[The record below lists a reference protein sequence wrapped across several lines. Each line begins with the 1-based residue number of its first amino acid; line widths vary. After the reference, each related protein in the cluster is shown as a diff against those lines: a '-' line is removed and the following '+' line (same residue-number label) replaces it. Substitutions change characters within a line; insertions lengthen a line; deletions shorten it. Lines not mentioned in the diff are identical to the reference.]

1 MAAPKGC
8 YFGKML
14 EVDLTS
20 GKISVRQIDES
31 VYQKYVGGIGI
42 GAYLLYTELPAKTD
56 PLSPANMLC
65 ILAGPLN
72 GTACPSAR
80 LNVSFKSPLTGIYGH
95 AQVGGPTGN
104 EIKLA
109 GWDGILIKGKSPKPV
124 YLAIKDDK
132 AELRDATA
140 LWGKD
145 TYTAEEAMKEETGS
159 LDAKTIVIG
168 PAGEN
173 GVMFSAMIV
182 DRSRAAARSGG
193 GLVMGSKNLK
203 GVVIL
208 GTKAV
213 PLVDVKGFNKAADST
228 LEAAITFEAWDGIKR
243 MGTTALFENAHFNTG
258 TLTTKNFQT
267 SWFPD
272 IVHMGGEESQ
282 RKFWKRHISCPNCPV
297 HCMKLGVL
305 RDTSFDGLIAEGPE
319 YETGGLLGPNLGLSD
334 FDYLMKGIE
343 YCDAMGMDTI
353 SAGGV
358 IAFAMELVQRGILD
372 PKKDLDGI
380 DLKWG
385 NGPAILETLEA
396 IAFKK
401 GKTGQLLSMGVK
413 RMSEKIDGDALKY
426 AMHVKG
432 QELAAHDPRG
442 FKGRGV
448 SYAMGQRGGCH
459 HEGNDPQGQALWAMI
474 GSMVMCTFVGGVPLN
489 KAGKN
494 PQVICDMLNAGAGW
508 NWTPDTYWTT
518 AKRIITIQR
527 AFNIR
532 EAGISRKDDRLPERF
547 KDPLPEGPKKG
558 QAFTEEDTKKMQD
571 AYYAYFGW
579 DANGIPT
586 EASLKAYGLD
596 FTVADVVKKK

>member
-1 MAAPKGC
+1 MATPKGC

-14 EVDLTS
+14 EIDLTS
-20 GKISVRQIDES
+20 GTIGTRKVDDAI
-31 VYQKYVGGIGI
+31 YQKYVGGIGL
-42 GAYLLYTELPAKTD
+42 GAYFLYTELPAKTD

-65 ILAGPLN
+65 FLPGPLN
-72 GTACPSAR
+72 GTACPAAR

-109 GWDGILIKGKSPKPV
+109 GWDGIIIKGKSPKPV
-124 YLAIKDDK
+124 FLTIIDDK
-132 AELRDATA
+132 VELRDASA
-140 LWGKD
+140 IWGKD
-145 TYTAEEAMKEETGS
+145 TYETEEYMKTDIGS
-159 LDAKTIVIG
+159 LDAKTICIG
-168 PAGEN
+168 PAAEN
-173 GVMFSAMIV
+173 GVLYSAMIV

-203 GVVIL
+203 GVVVL
-208 GTKAV
+208 GSKGV
-213 PLVDVKGFNKAADST
+213 PLANVSAFNKAADSVM
-228 LEAAITFEAWDGIKR
+228 EAALTVEAWDGIKR
-243 MGTTALFENAHFNTG
+243 MGTAVLLENANFNSG

-267 SWFPD
+267 SYFAD
-272 IVHMGGEESQ
+272 VVHVGAEEAQ
-282 RKFWKRHISCPNCPV
+282 RKFWKRHVSCPNCPV

-305 RDTSFDGLIAEGPE
+305 RNTSFDGLIAEGPE
-319 YETGGLLGPNLGLSD
+319 YETGCLLGPNVGLAE
-334 FDYLMKGIE
+334 FDYMMKGIE

-353 SAGGV
+353 SAGNV
-358 IAFAMELVQRGILD
+358 IGFAMELQQRGLLKPADI
-372 PKKDLDGI
+372 DGI

-385 NGPAILETLEA
+385 NGPAVMQALEA

-401 GKTGQLLSMGVK
+401 GKAGALLSLGVK
-413 RMSEKIDGDALKY
+413 RMGEKIGGDAPKY

-459 HEGNDPQGQALWAMI
+459 HEGNDPAGQAVWAMI
-474 GSMVMCTFVGGVPLN
+474 GSMVMCTFVGGVPLMRS
-489 KAGKN
+489 GKN

-518 AKRIITIQR
+518 AKRVISLQR

-532 EAGISRKDDRLPERF
+532 EGGVSRKDDRLPERF

-558 QAFTEEDTKKMQD
+558 QAFSEEDTKKMQD
-571 AYYAYFGW
+571 AYYEYYGW
-579 DANGIPT
+579 DADGIPT
-586 EASLKAYGLD
+586 ATSLKAYGLD
-596 FTVADVVKKK
+596 FTVADVAKK

>member
-1 MAAPKGC
+1 MAVPKGC

-20 GKISVRQIDES
+20 GKIGVRQVDDAI
-31 VYQKYVGGIGI
+31 YQKYVGGQGL
-42 GAYLLYTELPAKTD
+42 GTYFLYNEVPAKTD
-56 PLSPANMLC
+56 ALSPANMLC
-65 ILAGPLN
+65 ILPGPLN
-72 GTACPSAR
+72 GTACPAAR

-104 EIKLA
+104 EIKQA

-124 YLAIKDDK
+124 FLTIIDDK
-132 AELRDATA
+132 AELRDASA
-140 LWGKD
+140 IWGKD
-145 TYTAEEAMKEETGS
+145 TYLTEEYMKEAIGS
-159 LDAKTIVIG
+159 LDAKTICVG
-168 PAGEN
+168 PAAEN
-173 GVMFSAMIV
+173 GVLFSAMIV

-203 GVVIL
+203 GVVVL

-213 PLVDVKGFNKAADST
+213 PLANVAGFNKAADSV
-228 LEAAITFEAWDGIKR
+228 LEAARTVEAWDGIKR
-243 MGTTALFENAHFNTG
+243 MGTTVLLENANFNTG

-272 IVHMGGEESQ
+272 VVHIGAEESQ
-282 RKFWKRHISCPNCPV
+282 RTFWKRHVSCPNCPV
-297 HCMKLGVL
+297 HCMKLGVM
-305 RDTSFDGLIAEGPE
+305 RNSAFDGLIAEGPE
-319 YETGGLLGPNLGLSD
+319 YETGCLLGPNVGVSE
-334 FDYLMKGIE
+334 FGYMMKGIE

-353 SAGGV
+353 SAGNV
-358 IAFAMELVQRGILD
+358 IGFAMELIQRGLLKPADID
-372 PKKDLDGI
+372 NI

-385 NGPAILETLEA
+385 NGAAVLQALEA

-401 GKTGQLLSMGVK
+401 GKAGALLSLGVK
-413 RMSEKIDGDALKY
+413 RMAEKIGGDAHKY

-459 HEGNDPQGQALWAMI
+459 HEGNDPQGQAVWAMI
-474 GSMVMCTFVGGVPLN
+474 GSMVMCTFVGGVPMIRS
-489 KAGKN
+489 GKN

-508 NWTPDTYWTT
+508 NWTPDTYWLT
-518 AKRIITIQR
+518 AKRIISLQR
-527 AFNIR
+527 AYNIR
-532 EAGISRKDDRLPERF
+532 EAGLSRKDDRLPERF

-558 QAFTEEDTKKMQD
+558 ESFTEEDTKKMQD
-571 AYYAYFGW
+571 AYYAYYGW

-596 FTVADVVKKK
+596 FTVKDVVKK

>member
-8 YFGKML
+8 YFGKIL

-20 GKISVRQIDES
+20 GTIGTRQVDDAI
-31 VYQKYVGGIGI
+31 YQKYVGGIGL

-65 ILAGPLN
+65 ILTGPLN
-72 GTACPSAR
+72 GTACPAGR

-109 GWDGILIKGKSPKPV
+109 GWDGIIIKGKSPKPV
-124 YLAIKDDK
+124 YLAITNDK
-132 AELRDATA
+132 AELRDASA
-140 LWGKD
+140 IWGKD
-145 TYTAEEAMKEETGS
+145 TYEAEELLKEGIGS
-159 LDAKTIVIG
+159 LDAKTICIG

-173 GVMFSAMIV
+173 GVMFSAMMV

-203 GVVIL
+203 GVVVL
-208 GTKAV
+208 GTKGV
-213 PLVDVKGFNKAADST
+213 PLVDVPAFNKAADT
-228 LEAAITFEAWDGIKR
+228 ALEAAIKFEAWDGVKR
-243 MGTTALFENAHFNTG
+243 MGTAVLLENANYNSG
-258 TLTTKNFQT
+258 TMTTKNFQT
-267 SWFPD
+267 SYFPD
-272 IVHMGGEESQ
+272 INRIGAEEAQ
-282 RKFWKRHISCPNCPV
+282 RTFWKRHVSCPNCPV

-305 RDTSFDGLIAEGPE
+305 RNTAFDGLIAEGPE
-319 YETGGLLGPNLGLSD
+319 YETGGLIGPNLGLGD
-334 FDYLMKGIE
+334 FDYMMKGIE

-353 SAGGV
+353 STGGV

-372 PKKDLDGI
+372 PKKDLDGL

-385 NGPAILETLEA
+385 NGPVILQVLEM
-396 IAFKK
+396 IAYRK
-401 GKTGQLLSMGVK
+401 GKVGQLLSMGVK
-413 RMSEKIDGDALKY
+413 RMADKIGGDAPKY

-432 QELAAHDPRG
+432 QEMAAHDPRG

-448 SYAMGQRGGCH
+448 SYALGQRGGCH

-474 GSMVMCTFVGGVPLN
+474 GSMVMCTFIGGVPMLRS
-489 KAGKN
+489 GKN
-494 PQVICDMLNAGAGW
+494 PQIICDMLNAGAGW
-508 NWTPDTYWTT
+508 NWTPDTYWAT

-532 EAGISRKDDRLPERF
+532 ENGVSRKDDRLPDRF

-558 QAFTEEDTKKMQD
+558 EVFTEEDTKKMQD
-571 AYYAYFGW
+571 AYYAYYGW
-579 DANGIPT
+579 DDNGIPT
-586 EASLKAYGLD
+586 EACLKACGLE
-596 FTVADVVKKK
+596 FTIKDVVKK